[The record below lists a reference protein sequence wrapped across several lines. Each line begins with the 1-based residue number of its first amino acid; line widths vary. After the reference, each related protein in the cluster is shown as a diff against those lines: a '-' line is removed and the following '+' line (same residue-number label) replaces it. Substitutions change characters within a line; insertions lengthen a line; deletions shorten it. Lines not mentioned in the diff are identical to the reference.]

1 MSKITTIQL
10 FKNIKTLVEQ
20 SKQELYVIANTTLT
34 ETYFHIGRLIVE
46 YEQQGSNRAA
56 YAKETLIN
64 LSAKLTTELGKGFSV
79 DNLENMRKFYVVY
92 KEDYL
97 KYIGKNQ
104 KSEPVVRK
112 LKNVSKSE
120 TVSRKSL
127 STPISEPLV
136 RKLGLSP
143 FKLPW
148 VHYLLLMKIEN
159 NIERKFY
166 EIEAT
171 AENWS
176 KRELHR
182 QYESALFERL
192 ALSRNKTKVKELSKK
207 GHVIEKPSD
216 AIKDPYILEF
226 LDLQEQDFY
235 SESDLEKAI
244 INKLE
249 HFLLELGKGFLFVDR
264 QKRIKM
270 DGDDYKIDLVFYHR
284 ILRCFVLIDLKIG
297 TLQHKDLGQMQMY
310 VNYYDEE
317 IKAGEENKTIG
328 IILCKNKK
336 ESTIKYTLG
345 KGNKQIFASKYKVFF
360 PEKQILKLIREQ

>member
-64 LSAKLTTELGKGFSV
+64 LSAKLSTSLGKGFSV

-92 KEDYL
+92 KDDYL
-97 KYIGKNQ
+97 KHINKN
-104 KSEPVVRK
+104 R
-112 LKNVSKSE
+112 KSE
-120 TVSRKSL
+120 TVSRKLNSIL
-127 STPISEPLV
+127 KSEPLV
-136 RKLGLSP
+136 RKSLSTQKSETVSRKLSLSP

-148 VHYLLLMKIEN
+148 SHYIFLSNLEN
-159 NIERKFY
+159 AIERKFY
-166 EIEAT
+166 TIEAT
-171 AENWS
+171 SENWS
-176 KRELHR
+176 FRELKR
-182 QYESALFERL
+182 QYDSALFERL
-192 ALSRNKTKVKELSKK
+192 ALSRNKVKVRELSKK
-207 GHVIEKPSD
+207 GHVIENPSD

-226 LDLQEQDFY
+226 LDLQEQEYY

-270 DGDDYKIDLVFYHR
+270 DGDWNIKTSGFRSTADVCKL
-284 ILRCFVLIDLKIG
+284 LR
-297 TLQHKDLGQMQMY
+297 
-310 VNYYDEE
+310 
-317 IKAGEENKTIG
+317 
-328 IILCKNKK
+328 
-336 ESTIKYTLG
+336 
-345 KGNKQIFASKYKVFF
+345 
-360 PEKQILKLIREQ
+360 